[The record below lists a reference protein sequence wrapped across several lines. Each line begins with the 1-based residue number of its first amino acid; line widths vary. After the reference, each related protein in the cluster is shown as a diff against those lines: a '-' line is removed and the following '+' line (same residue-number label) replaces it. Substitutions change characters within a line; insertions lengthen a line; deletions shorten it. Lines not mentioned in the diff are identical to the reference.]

1 MKTPLSSPLILAPDL
16 GPLARLVWK
25 LEMSTST
32 SLELLPREPDDP
44 PPEPDDGPEETDA
57 FSRYRMK
64 KEYTLREKKARS
76 FLEMG
81 YGARV
86 SKKSEKNAQ
95 RMTSDG
101 VIRYDRKGASP
112 DSVTPHRRSP

>member
-57 FSRYRMK
+57 FSRYRVK

-76 FLEMG
+76 FLGMATG
-81 YGARV
+81 CPGF
-86 SKKSEKNAQ
+86 KKTKKKRPTDDFGRS
-95 RMTSDG
+95 
-101 VIRYDRKGASP
+101 
-112 DSVTPHRRSP
+112 DSV